1 VSAHR
6 KTLMLAI
13 AALVLAV
20 AATTG
25 VTLGAF
31 SSPTSNAGNSFTAAA
46 TFCPST
52 GSQTVTASEDS
63 NTQEDN
69 ANSNHGSNNS
79 LWVKSDNGKVRRVFV
94 KFPLPAIPGGC
105 TVTSAVLR
113 LYVRTG
119 PQARTLAVYRP
130 DADWTEATITWN
142 NQPAAAGTAVTTN
155 YTAPGWVQWTVTNHV
170 TALYAG
176 SNFGLTVQ
184 DANEGVGTDQED
196 INSTEAGS
204 NHPELTVTWA

>member
-1 VSAHR
+1 MRAHR
-6 KTLMLAI
+6 KPLVLAF
-13 AALVLAV
+13 AALVLGV
-20 AATTG
+20 VATTG

-31 SSPTSNAGNSFTAAA
+31 SSTTSNAGNSFTAAA

-63 NTQEDN
+63 YTQEDN

-79 LWVKSDNGKVRRVFV
+79 LWVKSDNGKVRRSYV

-119 PQARTLAVYRP
+119 PQARTLAVYR
-130 DADWTEATITWN
+130 AGAAWTEAGITWN
-142 NQPAAAGTAVTTN
+142 NQPPATGTAVTAA
-155 YTAPGWVQWTVTNHV
+155 YTAPGWLQWTVTNHV

-184 DANEGVGTDQED
+184 DADEGIGTDQED
-196 INSTEAGS
+196 INSIDAGS
-204 NHPELTVTWA
+204 NHPELTVTWS

>member
-1 VSAHR
+1 MSAHR
-6 KTLMLAI
+6 KTLVLGL

-31 SSPTSNAGNSFTAAA
+31 SSTTNNAGDSFTAAA

-69 ANSNHGSNNS
+69 PNSNHGSNNS
-79 LWVKSDNGKVRRVFV
+79 LWVKSDNSKVRRSYV

-119 PQARTLAVYRP
+119 PQPRTLAVYR
-130 DADWTEATITWN
+130 AGAAWTEAGITWN
-142 NQPAAAGTAVTTN
+142 NQPPAVGTAVSAN
-155 YTAPGWVQWTVTNHV
+155 YTAPGWLQWTVTNHV
-170 TALYAG
+170 NALYAG
-176 SNFGLTVQ
+176 SDFGLTVQ
-184 DANEGVGTDQED
+184 DANEGVGTDHED

-204 NHPELTVTWA
+204 NHPELTVTWG

>member
-1 VSAHR
+1 VSAQR
-6 KTLMLAI
+6 KTLVLAM

-52 GSQTVTASEDS
+52 GSQTVAASEDS
-63 NTQEDN
+63 FTQEDN
-69 ANSNHGSNNS
+69 ANSNHGNDNS
-79 LWVKSDNGKVRRVFV
+79 LWVKSDNNKVRRAYV

-119 PQARTLAVYRP
+119 PQARTLAVYR
-130 DADWTEATITWN
+130 AGAAWTEAGITWN
-142 NQPAAAGTAVTTN
+142 NQPPAAGTAVTAA
-155 YTAPGWVQWTVTNHV
+155 YTAPGWLQWTVTNDV

-184 DANEGVGTDQED
+184 DADEGIGSDQED
-196 INSTEAGS
+196 INSNEAGS
-204 NHPELTVTWA
+204 NHPELTVTWG